1 MKANKVLL
9 NITSVFCF
17 IFGACYIFSL
27 VFIPIG
33 IYCFVA
39 GKLFSHKADHLLDN
53 YVADKK
59 KMKAYTIFVSIAC
72 FPFGLL
78 SVIAYFGIY
87 GNNVK
92 VEKSEYVNFN
102 FSDVTETEEVSEKI
116 EEKIEEEKEVGKVEE
131 VKEDVSSEE
140 TEEEKME
147 KLEKLRKFKDKK
159 IITEEEFEMAKEQI
173 LGKEGK
179 K

>member
-1 MKANKVLL
+1 M
-9 NITSVFCF
+9 CQ
-17 IFGACYIFSL
+17 
-27 VFIPIG
+27 
-33 IYCFVA
+33 
-39 GKLFSHKADHLLDN
+39 
-53 YVADKK
+53 
-59 KMKAYTIFVSIAC
+59 
-72 FPFGLL
+72 

>member
-9 NITSVFCF
+9 NITSVICF

-27 VFIPIG
+27 VFIPVG

-39 GKLFSHKADHLLDN
+39 GKLFSHKADHLFDN
-53 YVADKK
+53 YVVDKK
-59 KMKAYTIFVSIAC
+59 AMKAYTIFASIAC
-72 FPFGLL
+72 FPLGCL
-78 SVIAYFGIY
+78 SIIAYFGIY

-92 VEKSEYVNFN
+92 VEKTELVNFN
-102 FSDVTETEEVSEKI
+102 IFDAPETEESEQTNEEVTVEV
-116 EEKIEEEKEVGKVEE
+116 EEKVEPEK
-131 VKEDVSSEE
+131 EE

-147 KLEKLRKFKDKK
+147 KLEKLRKFKDKN

-173 LGKEGK
+173 LGKDK